1 MLLPSPPVLSL
12 GQPCSNPSLD
22 SFSPS
27 SAKICTPNSDMG
39 EVTHCSPVWQLS
51 SAFRFRYGFG
61 TKARISGRGALPF
74 LPQTCVLHPPF
85 HLESST
91 LLQCLEH
98 TLFDYKWCIPKYAY
112 TWVLHSSVHRNSH
125 PNVNTAFSR
134 QSVQL
139 AQELFLPNEDLFEQ
153 YIKLWYIFLE
163 D

>member
-1 MLLPSPPVLSL
+1 
-12 GQPCSNPSLD
+12 
-22 SFSPS
+22 
-27 SAKICTPNSDMG
+27 
-39 EVTHCSPVWQLS
+39 
-51 SAFRFRYGFG
+51 
-61 TKARISGRGALPF
+61 

-112 TWVLHSSVHRNSH
+112 TWVPHSSAHSNSH
-125 PNVNTAFSR
+125 PNFNTAFSR

-153 YIKLWYIFLE
+153 CIKLWYFPRILIRHPEVKKIVTSMLQWRHNKCAFI
-163 D
+163 